1 MRATALRYHPLVMQ
15 ALTTRAFV
23 GGVGAGR
30 YRGLG
35 ERLIGMQLVA
45 HDGTLIRGLNFDYMN
60 QVLAWQTL
68 QDVLSTLRPMV
79 AANAPAVASLVAHGR
94 AAVLETW
101 RSLAASLRGAT
112 TDDEAQAP
120 GPRAGAYDE
129 QPLQGQGQQNCGLCG
144 AAPINS
150 PHQAQCAHAFCY
162 VCLASAQALA
172 KAAPPPCPRCS
183 APLVG
188 CVRLRADEARHP
200 GGGEGEE
207 FFHRS

>member
-1 MRATALRYHPLVMQ
+1 VC
-15 ALTTRAFV
+15 
-23 GGVGAGR
+23 GGGAGR

-45 HDGTLIRGLNFDYMN
+45 HDGTLVRGLNFDYMN

-79 AANAPAVASLVAHGR
+79 AANAPAVASLVAQGR
-94 AAVLETW
+94 AAVVETC
-101 RSLAASLRGAT
+101 RILAVRLRGAAA
-112 TDDEAQAP
+112 DEEADAH
-120 GPRAGAYDE
+120 GPRAGTGRGADDE
-129 QPLQGQGQQNCGLCG
+129 QSVQGQEQQKPGAAACGLCG
-144 AAPINS
+144 AVPANS
-150 PHQAQCAHAFCY
+150 PHQAQCSHAFCY

-188 CVRLRADEARHP
+188 CVRLRAGEARHR
-200 GGGEGEE
+200 EGSPETAT
-207 FFHRS
+207 RDS